1 MNPQSWI
8 YKILS
13 IKKLKIGWF
22 VKKNNS
28 YSGIFWE
35 DQKYSGFVD
44 SRLGVESDE
53 ADKIFAMFVN
63 WNITNK

>member
-35 DQKYSGFVD
+35 DQNECKRQKNSGFID
-44 SRLGVESDE
+44 SRLGVPSDE
-53 ADKIFAMFVN
+53 ADKIFAKFVN
-63 WNITNK
+63 